1 MKLKD
6 IVFILCLSLLFIP
19 FFVSG
24 ELYAFY
30 IKFNSEHG
38 FITAFIKF
46 GVLAT
51 AGEMAGL
58 RIRSGSYLAPGFGLL
73 PRALV
78 WGFLGLLIKA
88 AFAIFLAGVPP
99 MLEYLGMDSA
109 VEKLSGP
116 MSPGRVLV
124 AFSVSFFLNIFFS
137 PVLMTLHRV
146 TDFNI
151 VKGSGTISSLFRPIN
166 VLAAI
171 HDIDWKM
178 HWGFVLKKT
187 IPLFWIPAHTLTFLL
202 PPDFQVLFAALLG
215 IVLGVILAVAARGR
229 TDK

>member
-6 IVFILCLSLLFIP
+6 LVFILCLSMLFIP
-19 FFVSG
+19 FFLSDD
-24 ELYAFY
+24 LYSFY
-30 IKFNSEHG
+30 IGFNSRHG

-46 GVLAT
+46 AVLAT

-58 RIRSGSYLAPGFGLL
+58 RIRSGSYLSPGFGLI

-78 WGFLGLLIKA
+78 WGILGLLIKS
-88 AFAIFLAGVPP
+88 AFSIFLAGVPP
-99 MLEYLGMDSA
+99 LLAYLGMDSP
-109 VEKLSGP
+109 VEQLTGP
-116 MSPGRVLV
+116 MSFSRLIV

-137 PVLMTLHRV
+137 PVLMTLHRI
-146 TDFNI
+146 TDAHI
-151 VKGSGTISSLFRPIN
+151 IKGKGTMTGLLRPID

-171 HDIDWKM
+171 RAVDWNM

-187 IPLFWIPAHTLTFLL
+187 IPLFWIPAHTFTFLL

-215 IVLGVILAVAARGR
+215 IVLGVILAVAAGGR